1 MRFLN
6 VVLGAVAVTS
16 AVAAPTTTSS
26 NAGVEKRKS
35 KFLFTGVNESGAE
48 FGQGN
53 LPGTLGTDYT
63 WPVHSTIDVREADYE
78 FLMVEA
84 REGPIILTDNRQT
97 LTAKGFNIFRV
108 PILMYATYDGL

>member
-6 VVLGAVAVTS
+6 AILGAAAITS
-16 AVAAPTTTSS
+16 AVAAPASSSSETS
-26 NAGVEKRKS
+26 VVKRKS

-63 WPVHSTIDVREADYE
+63 WPVHSTIDVSEAT
-78 FLMVEA
+78 
-84 REGPIILTDNRQT
+84 RI
-97 LTAKGFNIFRV
+97 
-108 PILMYATYDGL
+108 